1 METAAD
7 GTAPADREIVAS
19 RVIEGPQ
26 RLVFE
31 AYSDPRHL
39 AHWFGP
45 NGFTTTTH
53 SFEFGPGG
61 VWDFTMHGPDGTN
74 YPNRIEW
81 LEITPPERIVFLHG
95 ESRDDP
101 EMFTSTVTIV
111 EQGDLSEVTLHSVF
125 KTKAQ
130 RDRVVEKYQAIEGAE
145 QTLGR
150 LAAYVATPVEP
161 MGQGGGLT

>member
-1 METAAD
+1 MER
-7 GTAPADREIVAS
+7 PASREATSGKEIVMS
-19 RVIEGPQ
+19 RIIEGP
-26 RLVFE
+26 RRVVFE

-39 AHWFGP
+39 AHWWGP

-53 SFEFGPGG
+53 SFEFRPGG

-95 ESRDDP
+95 EGEDDP

-111 EQGDLSEVTLHSVF
+111 ERGDLSEVTLHAAF
-125 KTKAQ
+125 KTTAQ
-130 RDRVVEKYQAIEGAE
+130 RDQVVEEYQAIEGAE

-150 LAAYVATPVEP
+150 LAGYVATPIEP
-161 MGQGGGLT
+161 SGLGGG